1 MTDTVIISV
10 ITKIIGGHNMKKLI
24 KVISLLFA
32 AALAISMSAFTASA
46 AEEIRTAEELMNM
59 NSDGDYY
66 LGCDIDLTN
75 YKWKPVYSFSGTFD
89 GNGYEIIGMRSETY
103 GLFSS
108 LRSRANVKNVILTD
122 VYITSKYKTVG
133 AVASIINSSE
143 KDITIEN
150 CYVSGLVSSCR
161 TKFGQNSSSTAGSI
175 VGCNNSSSAVISNCY
190 SNAVVASE
198 RIVGGIAG
206 TNRGTITS
214 CGFGGQLG
222 SAYNIYELGCD
233 KFGNKA
239 EVYKYLYAVGGIAGY
254 NYGKISN
261 SFSTC
266 TRVDVA
272 NFYGGICGVL
282 QKGAHITYC
291 VNSSDVL
298 YDDILVGGLI
308 TGYASSKS
316 TILNCYTK
324 KPTNNT
330 VSNDVGKGKKDTV
343 TYSVSSQNYGKIT
356 SFKRLDSDW
365 KIFDGYPILKRLSD
379 YVSRSPIYEIKNERL
394 ISVSESQSVSEEDD
408 DDASVDYGFDEF
420 GDILE

>member
-1 MTDTVIISV
+1 
-10 ITKIIGGHNMKKLI
+10 MKKLI
-24 KVISLLFA
+24 KVISILFA
-32 AALAISMSAFTASA
+32 AALAISMSAFSASA
-46 AEEIRTAEELMNM
+46 TEEIRTAEELMNM
-59 NSDGDYY
+59 SSDGDYY

-75 YKWKPVYSFSGTFD
+75 SQWHPVYAFSGTFD

-108 LRSRANVKNVILTD
+108 LRSGANVKNVILTD
-122 VYITSKYKTVG
+122 VYITSKYKNVG

-143 KDITIEN
+143 NNISIDG
-150 CYVSGLVSSCR
+150 CYVSGVVSSCR
-161 TKFGQNSSSTAGSI
+161 TKYGQNSNSIAGSI

-206 TNRGTITS
+206 TNRGTVKS

-233 KFGNKA
+233 NYGNKS
-239 EVYKYLYAVGGIAGY
+239 EDYRNLFSVGGVAGY
-254 NYGKISN
+254 NYGIISN

-272 NFYGGICGVL
+272 SYYGGICGVL
-282 QKGAHITYC
+282 QKGARITYC

-365 KIFDGYPILKRLSD
+365 IIIGGSPVLKRLRD
-379 YVSRSPIYEIKNERL
+379 FVLRSPIYEIKNEHL
-394 ISVSESQSVSEEDD
+394 ILISESQSVSEEDD